1 MEFKL
6 WDRPGWESVAIE
18 RIDAVVDRASRTL
31 LRLRYAAHG
40 RIERLIVPE
49 RGAPVRRN
57 NLWQTTC
64 FEAFLMPEDGQDYL
78 EFNFSPSTAWAA
90 YHFSAYRVGKSQ
102 AALIAPPEIA
112 VAQGQDHLQLDVALS
127 LNLPHDRYHMGLA
140 AVIDEGG
147 RSSYWALNHPGEAP
161 DFHHRGC
168 FAAELPPAP
177 DP

>member
-6 WDRPGWESVAIE
+6 WDRPGWESAAIE
-18 RIDAVVDRASRTL
+18 RIDVDVDRVSRTL
-31 LRLRYAAHG
+31 LRFRYAAYG

-49 RGAPVRRN
+49 RGAPVRQN

-90 YHFSAYRVGKSQ
+90 YHFSAHRAGMSQ

-112 VAQGQDHLQLDVALS
+112 VAQGQDHLQLDVAVS
-127 LNLPHDRYHMGLA
+127 LHLPHDRYRMGLA

-147 RSSYWALNHPGEAP
+147 RNSYWALNHPGDAP

-168 FAAELPPAP
+168 FSAELPPATRP
-177 DP
+177 